1 MMRDEEITYATVR
14 FHKSSGLQSPSRPD
28 ETQGPKDSRTFAG
41 GKGCSCPWKPVVI
54 PLGVLCS
61 LLLVTVIVLL
71 THIFQY
77 HQEKHKLQ
85 ETLRNLHYNYSNVQ
99 NDCNLKEEKLRN
111 KSRECDDLKDEL
123 DSLKREWN
131 RCYGNTKT
139 VLDFSQYRGKC
150 AEGRW
155 FCCGLKCY
163 YITMESKHWI
173 GCKQTCKDCS
183 LSLLKIDDDSEMR
196 FLQLQLSSKS
206 YWIGLSY
213 DSSTK
218 KWAWIDNGPS
228 KLALNNPSYHRK
240 IGGCVFLSK
249 TRLEVEQCGRS
260 YPCIC
265 EKRLDK
271 FHDSLSKNT

>member
-139 VLDFSQYRGKC
+139 VLDFS
-150 AEGRW
+150 
-155 FCCGLKCY
+155 
-163 YITMESKHWI
+163 H
-173 GCKQTCKDCS
+173 
-183 LSLLKIDDDSEMR
+183 
-196 FLQLQLSSKS
+196 
-206 YWIGLSY
+206 
-213 DSSTK
+213 
-218 KWAWIDNGPS
+218 
-228 KLALNNPSYHRK
+228 ALNNPSYHRK